1 MNSKFS
7 KYIVVQNPSSNLYLV
22 WDILKSNELGFV
34 AEKGNIVYN
43 GKIKHLNQTT
53 WLYRDTENIFVIDE
67 KFFLDGWKI
76 QIGEK

>member
-22 WDILKSNELGFV
+22 WDILKSNELSFV

-53 WLYRDTENIFVIDE
+53 WLYRDAENIFVIDE
-67 KFFLDGWKI
+67 KYFMDDWEI